1 MNIKTEK
8 KEAAVFLGKKGRRVD
23 FVYWGIIIIF
33 VTIAPV
39 FLFSYTAHLLS
50 VAVVNIFNG
59 MTFHPTL
66 ATLISY
72 SGVIIG
78 VVVAALFVIFVT
90 FPIFHSFFGF
100 SYRSYREGAAG
111 RSEFLKG
118 SGQGYFALLRA
129 GFVSVGV
136 LIISLV
142 PVIASIKLGNSLS
155 VSQNTSIAAMAQGM
169 FLFIV
174 ALGIALGFC
183 VFLLFR
189 PIFLFGYF
197 SARGEN
203 VRSSLKKSV
212 AIMRKKRAKKLYSE
226 YIKAF
231 LPSILLALPTFMVLF
246 FVDTLPKMMIV
257 YYRLSDE
264 LVYSEI

>member
-8 KEAAVFLGKKGRRVD
+8 KDAAVFLGKRGRRVD
-23 FVYWGIIIIF
+23 FVFWGIIIIF

-50 VAVVNIFNG
+50 VAVVNIFAG
-59 MTFHPTL
+59 MTFSPTV
-66 ATLISY
+66 ATIISY
-72 SGVIIG
+72 SGVILAF
-78 VVVAALFVIFVT
+78 VLTLFLVIFFT
-90 FPIFHSFFGF
+90 FPVFHSFFGF
-100 SYRSYREGAAG
+100 SYRIYREGMGAKN
-111 RSEFLKG
+111 EFSK
-118 SGQGYFALLRA
+118 SPAFGYFGLLRA
-129 GFVSVGV
+129 GFISVGV
-136 LIISLV
+136 LIISLI
-142 PVIASIKLGNSLS
+142 PVFASMKFGNSLV
-155 VSQNTSIAAMAQGM
+155 VSGNSSIAAMARGL
-169 FLFIV
+169 FLFIII
-174 ALGIALGFC
+174 LGIVLGFC

-197 SARGEN
+197 SARGES
-203 VRSSLKKSV
+203 VRVSLKKSR
-212 AIMRKKRAKKLYSE
+212 AIMKKKSSKKLYSA

-231 LPSILLALPTFMVLF
+231 LPSLSLALPTFMVLF